1 MKWYNTPRMKNK
13 NLDTLRSYR
22 RWFSGRGAKYQSC
35 LPPSISVED
44 VRNSFDAACDAL
56 SLRLSVAEFAALTN
70 GAQTSLD
77 RFTKNKSDILK
88 GMDGK
93 DADEF
98 TEFVSVLRQSISH
111 ANRILRTLKK
121 NGRGE

>member
-1 MKWYNTPRMKNK
+1 MKNK

-22 RWFSGRGAKYQSC
+22 RWFSGRGGKYQSC

-56 SLRLSVAEFAALTN
+56 SLRLSADEFAVLTK
-70 GAQTSLD
+70 GAQTALD
-77 RFTKNKSDILK
+77 RFNKNKSDILK
-88 GMDGK
+88 GMNVQDQ
-93 DADEF
+93 AEF
-98 TEFVSVLRQSISH
+98 IQFVFDLRSSISH